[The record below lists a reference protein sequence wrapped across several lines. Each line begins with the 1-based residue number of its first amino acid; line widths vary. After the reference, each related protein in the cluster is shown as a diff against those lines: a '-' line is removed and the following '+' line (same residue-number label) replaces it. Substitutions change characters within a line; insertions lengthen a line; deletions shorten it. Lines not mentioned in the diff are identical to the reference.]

1 MANSKPKVLLV
12 CNQGIHDAYIA
23 PVNVQRLNNFA
34 TWEWFPCKDGSSLDD
49 AQTEKILEAISD
61 IDGLVVSYGSPM
73 ISSEI
78 MDAALNLKIIG
89 ELEDDRFASRIDL
102 EAA

>member
-23 PVNVQRLNNFA
+23 PVDVQRLNNFA

-49 AQTEKILEAISD
+49 VQTEKF
-61 IDGLVVSYGSPM
+61 
-73 ISSEI
+73 
-78 MDAALNLKIIG
+78 
-89 ELEDDRFASRIDL
+89 LEDPKLYQRTVAKLGEVRQRLGSTGASARVADL
-102 EAA
+102 AFSLMKS